1 MGLLIVRLMLA
12 ASLFLSLYIMSVTLE
27 RCRSEKRYGFFY
39 CCATI
44 FFYTLGYFIEITS
57 GTLGGGIIGIKI
69 MYAGASFMP
78 PLFFFFT
85 ADYCEIRMPKKF
97 YQIPMMIIPV
107 LFYSVVLSF
116 DYHNLLY
123 SDFFYDPQKTIPGIV
138 IKPGP
143 LYLVGT
149 FYPLFCVALACAVLI
164 HKIIKQKRKQRLGLL
179 LLVFSALAP
188 LIGNFSYVAL
198 SVFSDSVLG
207 QVNFTAFLMVL
218 SNFFFFYNVV
228 RNDMFDLAPK
238 AHAVTLD
245 LIRDIFIVLD
255 QNMAYTGSNSKAA
268 ELFPALT
275 EQYKGKSILQLEAW
289 PQELKIAESP
299 SAVSLVNTENALREI
314 EFILPHRPGR
324 NYSGWLNRVA
334 SKSGATLGWVVL
346 IQDITETVKM
356 TAALKFFN
364 DQLHKAF
371 STYLS
376 EDVVKEIIDDPT
388 RLQLGGVN
396 RHMTAMFTDIRGFT
410 QIAEALTPEQ
420 LVELLNHYLS
430 AMSNVI
436 LDQKGT
442 IDKYDGDAILAFFGA
457 PQHLP
462 DHALRTCTA
471 AIHMKHLEAEIN
483 KLLAEKKLCPMPI
496 FTRIGI
502 NTGEMVVGNMGTQKK
517 MNYTVM
523 GNSVNLAARLEGV
536 NKQYGTSIIA
546 SENTIKETGGK
557 LLSRRLGWIRVVGIS
572 KPVRIYEILALMQN
586 AGPSLQKLVNL
597 FHNALNVFE
606 SRKWKDAAS
615 AFNVVLEHFPNDN
628 PSKLYLKYCRHFFQN
643 PPPANWD
650 GVINIKQK

>member
-1 MGLLIVRLMLA
+1 MFFLVICLMLA
-12 ASLFLSLYIMSVTLE
+12 ASLLLSLYIMSVTLE

-39 CCATI
+39 CCVAM
-44 FFYTLGYFIEITS
+44 FLYTLGYFIEITS
-57 GTLGGGIIGIKI
+57 GSLGGGIIGIKI
-69 MYAGASFMP
+69 MYAGGSFMS
-78 PLFFFFT
+78 PLFFFFV
-85 ADYCEIRMPKKF
+85 ADYCEIRLPKKF
-97 YQIPMMIIPV
+97 YQIPMLVIPV
-107 LFYSVVLSF
+107 LFYLVVLFF
-116 DYHNLLY
+116 DHHTLLY
-123 SDFFYDPQKTIPGIV
+123 SSYSFDAEKTIPGIV
-138 IKPGP
+138 ITPGS
-143 LYLVGT
+143 LYFIGT
-149 FYPLFCVALACAVLI
+149 FYPLFCIAIACIVLI
-164 HKIIKQKRKQRLGLL
+164 HKIIKQKQKQRLGLI

-188 LIGNFSYVAL
+188 LIGNFGYVVL
-198 SVFSDSVLG
+198 SFFSDSALG
-207 QVNFTAFLMVL
+207 QINFTAFLMVL
-218 SNFFFFYNVV
+218 SNFIFFYNIV

-255 QNMAYTGSNSKAA
+255 QNMAYTGSNNKAT

-289 PQELKIAESP
+289 PQELKIAEPATAS
-299 SAVSLVNTENALREI
+299 SVSHEDSLREI
-314 EFILPHRPGR
+314 EFTLPHRPGR

-334 SKSGATLGWVVL
+334 SKSGTTLGWVIL

-388 RLQLGGVN
+388 RLQLGGVK
-396 RHMTAMFTDIRGFT
+396 RHMTAMFSDIKNFT

-442 IDKYDGDAILAFFGA
+442 IDKYEGDAILAFFGA
-457 PQHLP
+457 PAQLS

-471 AIHMKHLEAEIN
+471 AILMKRLEAEVN
-483 KLLAEKKLCPMPI
+483 KLLKEKKLCPLPI

-517 MNYTVM
+517 MNYTVI
-523 GNSVNLAARLEGV
+523 GNAVNLAARLEGV

-557 LLSRRLGWIRVVGIS
+557 LLSRRLGWIRVIGIS
-572 KPVRIYEILALMQN
+572 KPVRIYEILELKQA
-586 AGPSLQKLVNL
+586 AGPSLHKLVEF
-597 FHNALNVFE
+597 FHNAVNIFE
-606 SRKWKDAAS
+606 TRDWKNAEN
-615 AFNVVLEHFPNDN
+615 AFKLVLKHFPNDN
-628 PSKLYLKYCRHFFQN
+628 PSKIYLKYCRHFLQN
-643 PPPANWD
+643 PPPNNWD